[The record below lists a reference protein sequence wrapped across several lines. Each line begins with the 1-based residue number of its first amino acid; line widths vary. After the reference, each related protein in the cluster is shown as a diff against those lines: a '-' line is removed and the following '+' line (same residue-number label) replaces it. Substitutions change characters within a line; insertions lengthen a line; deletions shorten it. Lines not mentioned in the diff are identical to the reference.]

1 MTGSENRGEKQP
13 SRVPL
18 QTGPGRDAIAKS
30 DIDEASPRRTT
41 TSDMQGHHTA
51 SLITGQLA
59 RLFQSAK
66 RFTSTATESF
76 ALCRGHLNVHP
87 PEGLCDNPPM
97 VLKRWLVG
105 DPLKTAQARHERL
118 SKTIALAIFSS
129 NAISSVAYATEEIL
143 LVLVLAGAAAVAWS
157 IPISLAI
164 LFLILVLT
172 ISYRQIIYEYPEGGG
187 AYIVART
194 NLGDRP
200 ALVAAAALMIDYVL
214 TVAVSVAAGIAALT
228 SAIPGLF
235 VHREALG
242 LIAILFIVIINLRGV
257 RESGKV
263 FAIPTYFAIAALGFL
278 VIVGT
283 VHSLSNP
290 ASTSLPISSVGSE
303 TLTLFLVLRSFA
315 AGCSAVT
322 GMEII
327 SNGVKAF
334 HPPESKNAAAT
345 MLWMSIILASL
356 FMGISWMAYHNG
368 ILPKADETLISQL
381 ARATFG
387 TGPIYYAVQISTMA
401 LLVLAANG
409 AFAGFPHLAS
419 ILARDGFMPHQ
430 MATFGDRLV
439 FSNGIIILG
448 LLACLLLVLF
458 QGDTHALIPLY
469 AIGVFVSFTLSQAG
483 MVKRWLVKKGTH
495 WQTKLIV
502 NGLGALTTGIATII
516 IATTKFTQGAWI
528 VFLLIAV
535 LLLMFQGIRSHYKAV
550 REQIALDR
558 RGERPALPRRN
569 IVIIPISGLNR
580 AVVRALDFAR
590 SRPGEIRAVF
600 VDVDPEESAK
610 VKIQWAQWGGGV
622 NLIALSSPY
631 RSVLG
636 SLLDYVEEVLE
647 KDPNTWVTVVIPEI
661 LPARWWQGI
670 LHNQRALMLK
680 GKLLF
685 KDRVIITDV
694 PYHLTR

>member
-1 MTGSENRGEKQP
+1 M
-13 SRVPL
+13 
-18 QTGPGRDAIAKS
+18 I
-30 DIDEASPRRTT
+30 
-41 TSDMQGHHTA
+41 
-51 SLITGQLA
+51 
-59 RLFQSAK
+59 
-66 RFTSTATESF
+66 
-76 ALCRGHLNVHP
+76 
-87 PEGLCDNPPM
+87 
-97 VLKRWLVG
+97 LKRWLVG

-129 NAISSVAYATEEIL
+129 NAISSVAYGTEEIL
-143 LVLVLAGAAAVAWS
+143 FVLALAGAAAVSWS

-187 AYIVART
+187 AYVVART

-228 SAIPGLF
+228 SAIPSLF
-235 VHREALG
+235 IHREALG
-242 LIAILFIVIINLRGV
+242 LVAILFMIVMNLRGV
-257 RESGKV
+257 RESGKF
-263 FAIPTYFAIAALGFL
+263 FAIPTYFAIGALSLL
-278 VIVGT
+278 VIAGT
-283 VHSLSNP
+283 VRSLSD
-290 ASTSLPISSVGSE
+290 SGSPPPPTNSGETE
-303 TLTLFLVLRSFA
+303 TLTLFLILRAFA
-315 AGCSAVT
+315 VGCSTVT
-322 GMEII
+322 GMEVI
-327 SNGVKAF
+327 SNGVRAF
-334 HPPESKNAAAT
+334 RQPESKNAAIT
-345 MLWMSIILASL
+345 MVWMSTILASL
-356 FMGISWMAYHNG
+356 FTGISWMAYHYG
-368 ILPKADETLISQL
+368 ILAKIDETVVSQL
-381 ARATFG
+381 ARLTFG
-387 TGPIYYAVQISTMA
+387 SGPIYYAVQISTMA
-401 LLVLAANG
+401 LLVLAANS
-409 AFAGFPHLAS
+409 AFAGFPNLAS

-448 LLACLLLVLF
+448 FFACLLLVVF
-458 QGDTHALIPLY
+458 EGDTHALIPLY

-483 MVKRWLVKKGTH
+483 MVKRWLVKKGPH
-495 WQTKLIV
+495 WQTKLLV
-502 NGLGALTTGIATII
+502 NGLGAVTTGIATLI
-516 IATTKFTQGAWI
+516 IASAKFTQGAWI
-528 VFLLIAV
+528 VFLLVTI
-535 LLLMFQGIRSHYKAV
+535 LLVMFQGIRSHYKAV
-550 REQIALDR
+550 SEQIALDR
-558 RGERPALPRRN
+558 RGERPPLPRRN

-590 SRPGEIRAVF
+590 SRPGEVRAVF